1 MLGDPDADYINANY
15 IDVSASPRC
24 VRRLAL
30 AAPGSLSGQGGTRQG
45 RSRGSRGWISER
57 PHLLQS
63 VPGSSAEGRT
73 GWATAVRRASLGWGV
88 SEAEWRQEGRQP
100 GLEVRTGPF
109 SVRGPEAGGGV
120 LTAHSQAESGRGW
133 TVKASN
139 GRLRS
144 WAFFLGAS
152 GSIGSVGL

>member
-1 MLGDPDADYINANY
+1 
-15 IDVSASPRC
+15 V
-24 VRRLAL
+24 
-30 AAPGSLSGQGGTRQG
+30 
-45 RSRGSRGWISER
+45 
-57 PHLLQS
+57 
-63 VPGSSAEGRT
+63 
-73 GWATAVRRASLGWGV
+73 AVRRASLGWSV

>member
-1 MLGDPDADYINANY
+1 MPPPPAIRARELSRGEDKGGQ
-15 IDVSASPRC
+15 R
-24 VRRLAL
+24 
-30 AAPGSLSGQGGTRQG
+30 LSGGL
-45 RSRGSRGWISER
+45 
-57 PHLLQS
+57 P
-63 VPGSSAEGRT
+63 
-73 GWATAVRRASLGWGV
+73 WAGGV

-100 GLEVRTGPF
+100 GLDVRTGPL
-109 SVRGPEAGGGV
+109 SVRDPEAGGGV
-120 LTAHSQAESGRGW
+120 LMAHSQAESGRGW